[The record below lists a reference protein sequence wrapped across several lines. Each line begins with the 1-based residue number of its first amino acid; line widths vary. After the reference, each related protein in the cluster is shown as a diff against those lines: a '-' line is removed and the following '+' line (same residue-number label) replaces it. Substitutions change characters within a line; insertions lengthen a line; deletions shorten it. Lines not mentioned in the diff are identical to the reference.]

1 MRRNLMSLL
10 LIFMLLDVMCYI
22 IVSAALVAGQG
33 LYTYGL
39 CSAGT
44 FVCLAF
50 YLAIK
55 GTV

>member
-22 IVSAALVAGQG
+22 VVSAAMVAGQG
-33 LYTYGL
+33 LYTYAL